1 MLKNA
6 LLFNQTKP
14 DELAQYIFLEINL
27 FSKKIEKM
35 LSLEN
40 IWWGGYQNNI
50 FQSCKMQQRMLLQT
64 TYYILHIAV
73 CSALCCIRAFRT
85 PSDFPITKEKWSLG
99 HMDEISEVG
108 LLLSR
113 LNLTINWSKV
123 WPKFEFEFSLPLSW
137 LVNSKFFRNYF

>member
-1 MLKNA
+1 MSLMLKNA

-14 DELAQYIFLEINL
+14 DELAQYIFSEINL

-73 CSALCCIRAFRT
+73 CSALCCMVYWNVVFQIKKCYLWW
-85 PSDFPITKEKWSLG
+85 DFHGPMNSSNTFKNKDLVQKGLSMRNG
-99 HMDEISEVG
+99 CMMSIS
-108 LLLSR
+108 SR
-113 LNLTINWSKV
+113 
-123 WPKFEFEFSLPLSW
+123 
-137 LVNSKFFRNYF
+137 Y

>member
-1 MLKNA
+1 MCGYNFSLIFHLFFTDFTQYYFFKCHAHISLMFKNA

-14 DELAQYIFLEINL
+14 DEFAQYIFSEINL

-64 TYYILHIAV
+64 TYILLCAV
-73 CSALCCIRAFRT
+73 LYAA
-85 PSDFPITKEKWSLG
+85 WSIG
-99 HMDEISEVG
+99 MWYFKSKNAIYDEIFMVLWIPQIPSKIRT
-108 LLLSR
+108 LSK
-113 LNLTINWSKV
+113 KV
-123 WPKFEFEFSLPLSW
+123 
-137 LVNSKFFRNYF
+137 